1 MCSLVVLTGRTWAQN
16 IPNYEFRITNYD
28 ERTQMREA
36 DFTYKQRLSL
46 AAITFAAWL
55 LVRLIGPT
63 LRYTVVVEAGG
74 PPGGWIQPAVWVFW
88 HRCIVPATWFFRDK
102 RIGVM
107 TSSSFDGEY
116 IARII
121 SKFGFEP
128 VRGSSTRGGVRAL
141 LGMHTVIED
150 GRTAAFT
157 IDGPKGPRYVAK
169 PGPVLLAR
177 NTQTPLVAF
186 HLAVESAWVLNSW
199 DGLMIPKPFSR
210 VALHISRMMA
220 VSKDASHEDLARCHG
235 EMQAA
240 LDRVRMASERTFEQD
255 STR

>member
-1 MCSLVVLTGRTWAQN
+1 V
-16 IPNYEFRITNYD
+16 
-28 ERTQMREA
+28 
-36 DFTYKQRLSL
+36 
-46 AAITFAAWL
+46 ITFAAWL

-63 LRYTVVVEAGG
+63 LRYRVVVEEGG

-88 HRCIVPATWFFRDK
+88 HRSILPATWFFRHRK
-102 RIGVM
+102 IGVM

-121 SKFGFEP
+121 GRFGFEA

-141 LGMHTVIED
+141 LGMHTVIEE

-186 HLAVESAWVLNSW
+186 YLAVEHAWVLNSW
-199 DGLMIPKPFSR
+199 DRLMIPKPFSK
-210 VALHISRMMA
+210 VALHISRMLS
-220 VSKDASHEDLARCHG
+220 VPSTASHVELARYHA

-240 LDRVRMASERTFEQD
+240 LERMRRAAEREFGQD
-255 STR
+255 PEAEIRHGDTGPRR

>member
-1 MCSLVVLTGRTWAQN
+1 MAQPFN
-16 IPNYEFRITNYD
+16 W
-28 ERTQMREA
+28 
-36 DFTYKQRLSL
+36 KQRIGLTVISGL
-46 AAITFAAWL
+46 AWL

-63 LRYTVVVEAGG
+63 LRYEVTVEPGG
-74 PPGGWIQPAVWVFW
+74 PPGAWIQPAVWIFW
-88 HRCIVPATWFFRDK
+88 HRCIVPATWFFRGR
-102 RIGVM
+102 RIAVM

-121 SKFGFEP
+121 EKFGFQA

-186 HLAVESAWVLNSW
+186 HLAVDKAWVLNSW
-199 DGLMIPKPFSR
+199 DRLMIPRPFSK
-210 VALHISRMMA
+210 VALHISRMMT
-220 VSKDASHEDLARCHG
+220 VPKDSDLDSLTHYHA

-240 LDRVRMASERTFEQD
+240 LDHVRKSAERELGQAEVI
-255 STR
+255 SNK

>member
-1 MCSLVVLTGRTWAQN
+1 MPS
-16 IPNYEFRITNYD
+16 PEP
-28 ERTQMREA
+28 
-36 DFTYKQRLSL
+36 FTLKQRFSL
-46 AAITFAAWL
+46 ALITWSAWL
-55 LVRLIGPT
+55 FIRIIGPT
-63 LRYTVVVEAGG
+63 LRYEVTIEDGG

-88 HRCIVPATWFFRDK
+88 HRCIFPAVWFFRDR

-141 LGMHTVIED
+141 LGMHTVVED

-177 NTQTPLVAF
+177 KTQTPLVAF
-186 HLAVESAWVLNSW
+186 HLAVENAWVLNSW
-199 DGLMIPKPFSR
+199 DHMIVPKPFSR
-210 VALHISRMMA
+210 VALHISRMMNIPA
-220 VSKDASHEDLARCHG
+220 AADSAAHDRYQS

-240 LDRVRMASERTFEQD
+240 LDRVRASAEARFGQD
-255 STR
+255 SAG

>member
-1 MCSLVVLTGRTWAQN
+1 MPSPEPFTW
-16 IPNYEFRITNYD
+16 
-28 ERTQMREA
+28 
-36 DFTYKQRLSL
+36 KQRFSL
-46 AAITFAAWL
+46 ALITFAAWL
-55 LVRLIGPT
+55 FVRLIGPT
-63 LRYTVVVEAGG
+63 LRYSVVVEDGG
-74 PPGGWIQPAVWVFW
+74 PPDGWIQPAVWVFW
-88 HRCIVPATWFFRDK
+88 HRCIIPATWFFRGR
-102 RIGVM
+102 RIAVM

-121 SKFGFEP
+121 GKFGFEP

-169 PGPVLLAR
+169 PGAVLLAR

-186 HLAVESAWVLNSW
+186 HLAVQKAWLLHSW
-199 DGLMIPKPFSR
+199 DRLIIPKPFSK
-210 VALHISRMMA
+210 VTLHISRQMTIP
-220 VSKDASHEDLARCHG
+220 SDASRDDLARYHA

-240 LDRVRMASERTFEQD
+240 LDRVRIAAERSLGMEEVG
-255 STR
+255 SAY

>member
-1 MCSLVVLTGRTWAQN
+1 MAELEKFTLT
-16 IPNYEFRITNYD
+16 
-28 ERTQMREA
+28 
-36 DFTYKQRLSL
+36 QRLSL
-46 AAITFAAWL
+46 AVITSAAWL
-55 LVRLIGPT
+55 LVRLVGPT
-63 LRYTVVVEAGG
+63 LKYEVVVEAGG

-88 HRCIVPATWFFRDK
+88 HRCIVPATWFFRGR

-121 SKFGFEP
+121 GRFGFEA

-186 HLAVESAWVLNSW
+186 HLAVQRAWVLDSW
-199 DGLMIPKPFSR
+199 DRLMIPKPFSK
-210 VALHISRMMA
+210 VALHISRIMS
-220 VSKDASHEDLARCHG
+220 VPKDAPHEELARYHA

-240 LDRVRMASERTFEQD
+240 LDRVRISAERTFGQD
-255 STR
+255 SAKDSPQRSQRNTE

>member
-1 MCSLVVLTGRTWAQN
+1 MDRT
-16 IPNYEFRITNYD
+16 
-28 ERTQMREA
+28 
-36 DFTYKQRLSL
+36 FTLKQRLGL
-46 AAITFAAWL
+46 VVITAAAWL
-55 LVRLIGPT
+55 LVRLVGPT
-63 LRYTVVVEAGG
+63 LCYSVAVEEGG
-74 PPGGWIQPAVWVFW
+74 PPDGWIQPAVWVFW
-88 HRCIVPATWFFRDK
+88 HRCIVPATWYFRGR

-121 SKFGFEP
+121 SKFGFEA

-150 GRTAAFT
+150 RRTAAFT

-186 HLAVESAWVLNSW
+186 HLAVENAWVLNSW
-199 DGLMIPKPFSR
+199 DRLMIPKPFSR
-210 VALHISRMMA
+210 VSLHISRMMA
-220 VSKDASHEDLARCHG
+220 VPKDADHMARARYHA

-240 LDRVRMASERTFEQD
+240 LERVRESAEREFGQD
-255 STR
+255 STKDYRHR

>member
-1 MCSLVVLTGRTWAQN
+1 MAQ
-16 IPNYEFRITNYD
+16 P
-28 ERTQMREA
+28 
-36 DFTYKQRLSL
+36 FTLKQRVSL
-46 AAITFAAWL
+46 FLITGLAWL
-55 LVRLIGPT
+55 LVRMIGPT
-63 LRYTVVVEAGG
+63 LRYSVVVEEGG

-88 HRCIVPATWFFRDK
+88 HRCIIPATWFFRGR

-121 SKFGFEP
+121 DKFGFKA

-150 GRTAAFT
+150 GRVAAFT
-157 IDGPKGPRYVAK
+157 IDGPKGPRYIAK

-177 NTQTPLVAF
+177 NTETPLVAF
-186 HLAVESAWVLNSW
+186 HLAVRRAWVLNSW
-199 DGLMIPKPFSR
+199 DRLMIPKPFSK
-210 VALHISRMMA
+210 VALHISRMMT
-220 VSKDASHEDLARCHG
+220 VPKDADLESLTRFHA

-240 LDRVRMASERTFEQD
+240 LDRVRESGEREFGQN
-255 STR
+255 SSQMSS

>member
-1 MCSLVVLTGRTWAQN
+1 MAQPFSLR
-16 IPNYEFRITNYD
+16 
-28 ERTQMREA
+28 
-36 DFTYKQRLSL
+36 QRVSLSL
-46 AAITFAAWL
+46 ITGLAWL

-63 LRYTVVVEAGG
+63 LRYEVAVEEGG
-74 PPGGWIQPAVWVFW
+74 PHEGWIQPAVWVFW
-88 HRCIVPATWFFRDK
+88 HRCIVPATWFFRGR

-121 SKFGFEP
+121 DKFGFEA

-186 HLAVESAWVLNSW
+186 HLAVQNAWVVNSW
-199 DGLMIPKPFSR
+199 DRLMIPKPFSR
-210 VALHISRMMA
+210 VALHISRMII
-220 VSKDASHEDLARCHG
+220 VPKDASHEDLSRYHA

-240 LDRVRMASERTFEQD
+240 LDRVRIAAEERFGQDSIAD
-255 STR
+255 STRSH

>member
-1 MCSLVVLTGRTWAQN
+1 MSSPEQFTW
-16 IPNYEFRITNYD
+16 
-28 ERTQMREA
+28 
-36 DFTYKQRLSL
+36 KQRHSL
-46 AAITFAAWL
+46 ALITAAAWL

-63 LRYTVVVEAGG
+63 LRYEVVVEEGG

-88 HRCIVPATWFFRDK
+88 HRCIVPATWFFRDR
-102 RIGVM
+102 RIAVM

-121 SKFGFEP
+121 DKFGFEA

-177 NTQTPLVAF
+177 NTQTPLIAF
-186 HLAVESAWVLNSW
+186 HLAVHNAWILNSW
-199 DGLMIPKPFSR
+199 DRLMIPKPFSK
-210 VALHISRMMA
+210 VALHISRMMS
-220 VSKDASHEDLARCHG
+220 VPKDASHEDLARLHA

-240 LDRVRMASERTFEQD
+240 LDRVRIAAERSFGED
-255 STR
+255 SITEA

>member
-1 MCSLVVLTGRTWAQN
+1 MTKPEQFTW
-16 IPNYEFRITNYD
+16 
-28 ERTQMREA
+28 
-36 DFTYKQRLSL
+36 KQRFSLSL
-46 AAITFAAWL
+46 ITGCAWL

-63 LRYTVVVEAGG
+63 LRYTVVVEDGG

-88 HRCIVPATWFFRDK
+88 HRCIIPATWFFRGR
-102 RIGVM
+102 RIAVM

-121 SKFGFEP
+121 DKFGFQA

-186 HLAVESAWVLNSW
+186 HLAVERAWVLNSW
-199 DGLMIPKPFSR
+199 DRLMLPKPFSR
-210 VALHISRMMA
+210 VALHISRMMT
-220 VSKDASHEDLARCHG
+220 VTKDASHGDLARYHA

-240 LDRVRMASERTFEQD
+240 LERVCDNAERTLGQHP
-255 STR
+255 

>member
-1 MCSLVVLTGRTWAQN
+1 MSSPQNFTW
-16 IPNYEFRITNYD
+16 
-28 ERTQMREA
+28 
-36 DFTYKQRLSL
+36 KQRLSL
-46 AAITFAAWL
+46 ALITAAAWL
-55 LVRLIGPT
+55 VVRLVGPT
-63 LRYTVVVEAGG
+63 LKYEVVVEEGG

-88 HRCIVPATWFFRDK
+88 HRCIVPAAWFFRGR
-102 RIGVM
+102 RIAVM

-121 SKFGFEP
+121 DKFGFEA

-157 IDGPKGPRYVAK
+157 IDGPKGPRYIAK

-186 HLAVESAWVLNSW
+186 HIAVEDAWVLNSW
-199 DGLMIPKPFSR
+199 DRLMIPKPLSK
-210 VALHISRMMA
+210 VALHISRMMM
-220 VSKDASHEDLARCHG
+220 VSKDALHDDLARYHA

-240 LDRVRMASERTFEQD
+240 LDRVRESAEQTFGQN
-255 STR
+255 SGTSNQQSAVSNQIL

>member
-1 MCSLVVLTGRTWAQN
+1 M
-16 IPNYEFRITNYD
+16 
-28 ERTQMREA
+28 A
-36 DFTYKQRLSL
+36 DSQGFTLKQRLSL
-46 AAITFAAWL
+46 ALITFAAWL
-55 LVRLIGPT
+55 LVRVIGPT
-63 LRYTVVVEAGG
+63 LRYEVMVEEGG

-102 RIGVM
+102 QIGVM

-141 LGMHTVIED
+141 LGMHTICED

-157 IDGPKGPRYVAK
+157 IDGPKGPRYIAK

-186 HLAVESAWVLNSW
+186 YLAVERAWVLNSW
-199 DGLMIPKPFSR
+199 DRLMIPKPFSR
-210 VALHISRMMA
+210 VALHISRMMP
-220 VSKDASHEDLARCHG
+220 VPVEASHEELERYHA

-240 LDRVRMASERTFEQD
+240 LERVRASAEGEFN
-255 STR
+255 STTEARRKTT

>member
-1 MCSLVVLTGRTWAQN
+1 MESSEQFTW
-16 IPNYEFRITNYD
+16 
-28 ERTQMREA
+28 
-36 DFTYKQRLSL
+36 KQRLSL
-46 AAITFAAWL
+46 AVITAAAWL
-55 LVRLIGPT
+55 LVRLVGPT
-63 LRYTVVVEAGG
+63 LRYQVVVEEGG

-88 HRCIVPATWFFRDK
+88 HRCIVPATWFFRGRK
-102 RIGVM
+102 IAVM

-121 SKFGFEP
+121 SRFGFEA

-177 NTQTPLVAF
+177 NTKTPLVAF
-186 HLAVESAWVLNSW
+186 HLAVREAWVLNSW
-199 DGLMIPKPFSR
+199 DRLMIPKPFSK
-210 VALHISRMMA
+210 VALHISRMMT
-220 VSKDASHEDLARCHG
+220 VPQKASHEDLARYHA

-240 LDRVRMASERTFEQD
+240 LDRVRASAEATFGQD
-255 STR
+255 STAIQHGDTETRRV

>member
-1 MCSLVVLTGRTWAQN
+1 MSAPEKFTW
-16 IPNYEFRITNYD
+16 
-28 ERTQMREA
+28 
-36 DFTYKQRLSL
+36 KQRLSL
-46 AAITFAAWL
+46 ALITGAAWL

-63 LRYTVVVEAGG
+63 LKYEVVVEDGG

-88 HRCIVPATWFFRDK
+88 HRCIVPATWFFRNR
-102 RIGVM
+102 RIAVM

-121 SKFGFEP
+121 GKFGFEA

-169 PGPVLLAR
+169 SGPVLLAR
-177 NTQTPLVAF
+177 NTQTPVVAF
-186 HLAVESAWVLNSW
+186 HLAVRNAWVLNSW
-199 DGLMIPKPFSR
+199 DRLMIPKPFSR
-210 VALHISRMMA
+210 VALHISRMISVA
-220 VSKDASHEDLARCHG
+220 KDAPHEELARYHAQ
-235 EMQAA
+235 MQAA
-240 LDRVRMASERTFEQD
+240 LDRMRYNAERTFGQNSGG
-255 STR
+255 STW

>member
-1 MCSLVVLTGRTWAQN
+1 MVSSKK
-16 IPNYEFRITNYD
+16 
-28 ERTQMREA
+28 
-36 DFTYKQRLSL
+36 FTLQQRLSL
-46 AAITFAAWL
+46 ALISSAAWL

-63 LRYTVVVEAGG
+63 LRYEVTVEEGG

-102 RIGVM
+102 KIGVM

-121 SKFGFEP
+121 TKFGFEA

-141 LGMHTVIED
+141 LGMHTVCED

-186 HLAVESAWVLNSW
+186 HLAVERAWVLNSW
-199 DGLMIPKPFSR
+199 DRLMIPKPFSR
-210 VALHISRMMA
+210 VALHISRMMF
-220 VSKDASHEDLARCHG
+220 VPKNASHEELASYH
-235 EMQAA
+235 EQMQAA
-240 LDRVRMASERTFEQD
+240 LDRVRESAERVL
-255 STR
+255 SA

>member
-1 MCSLVVLTGRTWAQN
+1 MGASGQ
-16 IPNYEFRITNYD
+16 
-28 ERTQMREA
+28 
-36 DFTYKQRLSL
+36 FTLKQRVSL
-46 AAITFAAWL
+46 ALITAAAWL
-55 LVRLIGPT
+55 LVRLVGPT
-63 LRYTVVVEAGG
+63 LRYSVVVEDGG

-88 HRCIVPATWFFRDK
+88 HRCIVPATWFFRDR

-121 SKFGFEP
+121 DKFGFEA

-186 HLAVESAWVLNSW
+186 HLAVKKAWVLNSW
-199 DGLMIPKPFSR
+199 DRLMIPKPFSR
-210 VALHISRMMA
+210 VALHISRMMT
-220 VSKDASHEDLARCHG
+220 VPKDSDLDSLTRHHA

-240 LDRVRMASERTFEQD
+240 LDRVRANAE
-255 STR
+255 STLGQQE

>member
-1 MCSLVVLTGRTWAQN
+1 MPS
-16 IPNYEFRITNYD
+16 PEP
-28 ERTQMREA
+28 
-36 DFTYKQRLSL
+36 FTLKQRFSL
-46 AAITFAAWL
+46 ALITWSAWL
-55 LVRLIGPT
+55 FIRIIGPT
-63 LRYTVVVEAGG
+63 LRYEVTVEDGG

-88 HRCIVPATWFFRDK
+88 HRCIFPAVWFFRDR

-121 SKFGFEP
+121 RKFGFEA

-141 LGMHTVIED
+141 LGMHTICED

-186 HLAVESAWVLNSW
+186 YLAVERAWVLNSW
-199 DGLMIPKPFSR
+199 DRLMIPKPFSQ
-210 VALHISRMMA
+210 VALHISRMMQ
-220 VSKDASHEDLARCHG
+220 VPKDAGHEQLAVYHA

-240 LDRVRMASERTFEQD
+240 LDRVRESAEKEFEKGMVKN
-255 STR
+255 SLR

>member
-1 MCSLVVLTGRTWAQN
+1 MVSPEN
-16 IPNYEFRITNYD
+16 
-28 ERTQMREA
+28 
-36 DFTYKQRLSL
+36 FTLKQRLSL
-46 AAITFAAWL
+46 ALITAAAWL

-63 LRYTVVVEAGG
+63 LTYEVVVEEGG
-74 PPGGWIQPAVWVFW
+74 PPGEWIQPAVWVFW
-88 HRCIVPATWFFRDK
+88 HRCIVPATWFFRDR

-121 SKFGFEP
+121 GKFGFEA

-157 IDGPKGPRYVAK
+157 IDGPRGPRYVAK

-186 HLAVESAWVLNSW
+186 HLAVQDAWVLNSW
-199 DGLMIPKPFSR
+199 DRLMIPKPFSK
-210 VALHISRMMA
+210 VALHISRMMN
-220 VSKDASHEDLARCHG
+220 VPKDASHDDLARYHA

-240 LDRVRMASERTFEQD
+240 LDRVRQNAERTIGQD
-255 STR
+255 SVGGTW

>member
-1 MCSLVVLTGRTWAQN
+1 MAISQNFTW
-16 IPNYEFRITNYD
+16 
-28 ERTQMREA
+28 
-36 DFTYKQRLSL
+36 KQRLSL
-46 AAITFAAWL
+46 AFITSAAWL
-55 LVRLIGPT
+55 MVRLIGPT
-63 LRYTVVVEAGG
+63 LRYQVSVEDGG

-88 HRCIVPATWFFRDK
+88 HRCIIPATWFFRG
-102 RIGVM
+102 RGIGVM

-121 SKFGFEP
+121 TRFGFEA

-141 LGMHTVIED
+141 LGMHTVCED

-157 IDGPKGPRYVAK
+157 IDGPRGPLYVAK

-186 HLAVESAWVLNSW
+186 YLAVERAWVLNSW
-199 DGLMIPKPFSR
+199 DRLMLPKPFSR

-220 VSKDASHEDLARCHG
+220 VPPTASHDDLTRYHA
-235 EMQAA
+235 EMQSA
-240 LDRVRMASERTFEQD
+240 LDRVRENAEHEVGGKTAAD
-255 STR
+255 

>member
-1 MCSLVVLTGRTWAQN
+1 MDQSFTSAQRISLSV
-16 IPNYEFRITNYD
+16 IT
-28 ERTQMREA
+28 T
-36 DFTYKQRLSL
+36 L
-46 AAITFAAWL
+46 AAL
-55 LVRLIGPT
+55 LVRLIGRT
-63 LRYTVVVEAGG
+63 LRYQVTVESGG
-74 PPGGWIQPAVWVFW
+74 PPGEWIQPAVWVFW
-88 HRCIVPATWFFRDK
+88 HRCIFPATWFFRDR

-121 SKFGFEP
+121 SKFGFEA

-186 HLAVESAWVLNSW
+186 HLAVEDAWVLNSW
-199 DGLMIPKPFSR
+199 DRLMIPKPFSR
-210 VALHISRMMA
+210 VALHISRMMTIP
-220 VSKDASHEDLARCHG
+220 KDASLDDLTGHHSQ
-235 EMQAA
+235 MQAA
-240 LDRVRMASERTFEQD
+240 LDRVRVSAERTFGQD
-255 STR
+255 SGTESRQSPEI

>member
-1 MCSLVVLTGRTWAQN
+1 MVQPFTW
-16 IPNYEFRITNYD
+16 
-28 ERTQMREA
+28 
-36 DFTYKQRLSL
+36 KQRLSL
-46 AAITFAAWL
+46 SIIGGLAWL

-63 LRYTVVVEAGG
+63 LRYSVVVEEGG
-74 PPGGWIQPAVWVFW
+74 PPGAWIQPAVWVFW
-88 HRCIVPATWFFRDK
+88 HRSIVPATWFFRDRK
-102 RIGVM
+102 IGVM

-121 SKFGFEP
+121 TRFGFEA

-186 HLAVESAWVLNSW
+186 YLAVQDAWVLNSW
-199 DGLMIPKPFSR
+199 DRLMIPKPFSK

-220 VSKDASHEDLARCHG
+220 VPPDASHEDLARYHA
-235 EMQAA
+235 EMQAS
-240 LDRVRMASERTFEQD
+240 LERVRCSAEAELGQS
-255 STR
+255 SA